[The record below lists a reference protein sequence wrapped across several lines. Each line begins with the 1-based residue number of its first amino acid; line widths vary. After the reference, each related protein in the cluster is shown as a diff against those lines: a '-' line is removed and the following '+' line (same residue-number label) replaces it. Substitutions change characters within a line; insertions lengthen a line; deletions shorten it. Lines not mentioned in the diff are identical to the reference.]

1 MKINVTPE
9 MVKEMTPARLEEKIK
24 YYLENDQIKTA
35 QAYVNA
41 YRKVEG
47 FQAEKMEFLILKV
60 EKGEYQFPEKKKKK
74 MTIKR
79 RKKAN

>member
-9 MVKEMTPARLEEKIK
+9 MVKNMTPARLQEKIK
-24 YYLENDQIKTA
+24 YYLEKDQVKTA
-35 QAYVNA
+35 RAYVNA

-60 EKGEYQFPEKKKKK
+60 EKGEYDFKEKKKRK
-74 MTIKR
+74 TRR
-79 RKKAN
+79 RKKK

>member
-9 MVKEMTPARLEEKIK
+9 MVKEMTPARLEEKIQ
-24 YYLENDQIKTA
+24 YYLEKDQIQTA
-35 QAYVNA
+35 RAYVNA

-60 EKGEYQFPEKKKKK
+60 EKGEYQFKENKRK
-74 MTIKR
+74 TRRR
-79 RKKAN
+79 RKKASK